1 MSGKFRPRPGFVV
14 QAYRFA
20 LDPNAGQEQ
29 ALRSHCGAARAAYN
43 WAVSWVSA
51 SWWQRKAEASYG
63 IGEEELTPWRP
74 WSLPALRKEFN
85 RVKTADPRFAGWW
98 QENSKEAYNTGLS
111 NAAAAFDNYAKSKQG
126 KR

>member
-14 QAYRFA
+14 QAYKFA

-43 WAVSWVSA
+43 WAVSWVTA
-51 SWWQRKAEASYG
+51 SWWQRKAEASYA
-63 IGEEELTPWRP
+63 IGEEELTPWRS

-85 RVKTADPRFAGWW
+85 RVKTTDPRFADW
-98 QENSKEAYNTGLS
+98 
-111 NAAAAFDNYAKSKQG
+111 
-126 KR
+126 